1 MSYTHTV
8 RRFDSV
14 LEAVTASESLHTL
27 GEASSRHDPSGW
39 AGTSWDAAVTMAK
52 HGWSDVRP
60 QVDAILEPVRESLRD
75 ILSDHPDRML
85 DMVGFE
91 PDVDRFVMGEL
102 ECMWDEVFTP
112 QNKNGKVFTLL
123 VDGCYDNGVMAE
135 TVFARGAAISALVE
149 AFTLL
154 GYELEIFVE
163 CSVSATNYK
172 WPRGKSY
179 RDYKRPEWSFLT
191 KIHNAGE
198 PMDINNVM
206 FALGHPAW
214 LRRICFGV
222 MEGQG
227 PKIRADFGFGCGGYG
242 STGCGTLCDDIVN
255 PSFTMMI
262 GGSNYGQDITDPV
275 GWVLNQLELQGVWE
289 RPAA

>member
-8 RRFDSV
+8 RQFDSV
-14 LEAVTASESLHTL
+14 HAAVAASEALHIN
-27 GEASSRHDPSGW
+27 GESSTRDDHSGW
-39 AGTSWDAAVTMAK
+39 SGASWQDALSMAK
-52 HGWSDVRP
+52 TGWSDVRP
-60 QVDAILEPVRESLRD
+60 KVDAILEPVRDALKD

-102 ECMWDEVFTP
+102 ECMWDEVFLP
-112 QNKNGKVFTLL
+112 QNKAGKVFTLL
-123 VDGCYDNGVMAE
+123 VNGVYDSGVQPE

-163 CSVSATNYK
+163 CSVSAPNYK
-172 WPRGKSY
+172 KKSY
-179 RDYKRPEWSFLT
+179 RDKRPEWSFLT

-227 PKIRADFGFGCGGYG
+227 PKMRADFGFGCGGYG
-242 STGCGTLCDDIVN
+242 TPTGGTLCDSIVN

-275 GWVLNQLELQGVWE
+275 GWVLGQLEIQGVWE
-289 RPAA
+289 RPQQ